1 MSAFR
6 KLRDHL
12 QHQVLGGLATLAAT
26 EINDVYA
33 LAFLVDN
40 QDDDP
45 RRPVLTVR
53 HNTRAQVRIALST
66 ADKTVD
72 EPVDEPADSPAD
84 ARWNLAYWLPGELVV
99 IADSARDPTG
109 AALREAWIRALGLW
123 YEGGLDA
130 EGHPAAIG
138 LLALEIE
145 GCFNEECVRLARALH
160 STGTLEGALGRP
172 VPILIPE
179 WEHGSG
185 TAGQTLAA
193 NPAGLAREYID
204 WTRGQ
209 GH

>member
-45 RRPVLTVR
+45 RCPVLTVR
-53 HNTRAQVRIALST
+53 HNTRAQVRIALRS
-66 ADKTVD
+66 
-72 EPVDEPADSPAD
+72 ADSSAD
-84 ARWNLAYWLPGELVV
+84 GN
-99 IADSARDPTG
+99 
-109 AALREAWIRALGLW
+109 
-123 YEGGLDA
+123 
-130 EGHPAAIG
+130 PAAIG

-145 GCFNEECVRLARALH
+145 SCFNEECVRLARALH

-204 WTRGQ
+204 WTRGA
-209 GH
+209 GPLSGLL